1 MIALFLCKCLQ
12 LLTADAIMIWFIFV
26 FYVAYTVK
34 GWNLRCHEPGCNGG
48 LCSIKLAHS
57 SYNTYRDFGSQDGK
71 AIWWCAMYFVIWCL
85 TAYFRFFIVY
95 AEKFL
100 IMACLMNIFVCF
112 VFYNFVATWLFQST
126 CLMFI
131 HQNGNVHFFR
141 NANETVVCSLH
152 LFKKKKKLTTS
163 IVFLSRGFLC
173 VQNLR
178 LKIFCLSSWRFLTTS
193 IFLAD

>member
-1 MIALFLCKCLQ
+1 
-12 LLTADAIMIWFIFV
+12 MIWFIFV